1 MKTKPLV
8 WGHKGSTWLL
18 IILAFA
24 LALRLVFFTGTDAS
38 DPLAYTKYA
47 NMLAKGEPINVER
60 GDAFRIGLLL
70 PVSVLYR
77 MFGFNEFSS
86 NVLVILA
93 SLASIVLI
101 YKFGVMLF
109 NEKAGLLSAFLLS
122 FFPFDVLYSTRLMT
136 ELPSAFFVALSV
148 YLFLKSEKT
157 ANKRKSYAYCLF
169 SGLAVG
175 MAYLIKELSV
185 LIILFFIA
193 YAIYNK
199 KIRARYWLIP
209 LGFAVIFFAESLYFL
224 KTTGNMLF
232 RFDTITTATY
242 SIVLENYGRGS
253 LPFSLFH
260 FFYIAFTD
268 SSLGL
273 FYPFIFMAIFFC
285 IARKKKDTYSLLLW
299 LIPLFLYISFGSI
312 SLTKYILFPVTT
324 RLFSIITFPGILLLA
339 YFLSQE
345 DKLIKRTLMPIILI
359 LLFVTSIGYIHV
371 SRQKSLIDSEK
382 ATYKFIKGLGNNIYT
397 DERTFNVFDYLS
409 GYDLPDSIRK
419 FNHYEPLNPQNTYAV
434 ELGKITDS
442 YIVVNRKLVN
452 FYLSYKKGAK
462 FPAEIFNV
470 PKEWALKKSVGK
482 GENGIEVYYIP

>member
-148 YLFLKSEKT
+148 YLFLKS
-157 ANKRKSYAYCLF
+157 
-169 SGLAVG
+169 
-175 MAYLIKELSV
+175 
-185 LIILFFIA
+185 
-193 YAIYNK
+193 
-199 KIRARYWLIP
+199 
-209 LGFAVIFFAESLYFL
+209 
-224 KTTGNMLF
+224 
-232 RFDTITTATY
+232 
-242 SIVLENYGRGS
+242 
-253 LPFSLFH
+253 
-260 FFYIAFTD
+260 
-268 SSLGL
+268 
-273 FYPFIFMAIFFC
+273 
-285 IARKKKDTYSLLLW
+285 
-299 LIPLFLYISFGSI
+299 
-312 SLTKYILFPVTT
+312 
-324 RLFSIITFPGILLLA
+324 
-339 YFLSQE
+339 
-345 DKLIKRTLMPIILI
+345 
-359 LLFVTSIGYIHV
+359 
-371 SRQKSLIDSEK
+371 
-382 ATYKFIKGLGNNIYT
+382 
-397 DERTFNVFDYLS
+397 
-409 GYDLPDSIRK
+409 
-419 FNHYEPLNPQNTYAV
+419 
-434 ELGKITDS
+434 
-442 YIVVNRKLVN
+442 
-452 FYLSYKKGAK
+452 
-462 FPAEIFNV
+462 
-470 PKEWALKKSVGK
+470 
-482 GENGIEVYYIP
+482 